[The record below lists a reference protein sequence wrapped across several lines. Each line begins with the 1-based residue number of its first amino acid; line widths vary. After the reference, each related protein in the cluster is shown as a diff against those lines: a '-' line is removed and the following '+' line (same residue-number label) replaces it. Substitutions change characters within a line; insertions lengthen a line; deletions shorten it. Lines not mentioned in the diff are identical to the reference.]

1 MEKIFVHFSGID
13 EIDIRQTIESCLEN
27 ALYPERISF
36 GILTQYQQYAR
47 ETFRDIPNLRI
58 AEISSDEIFG
68 VGITRQMA
76 SLLYV
81 DEDYALQIDAHMIF
95 NKNWDEKIIKYYN
108 AAKKVNE
115 KVILSG
121 YAPSWYRSP
130 ENEIIKTLPT
140 VIPSLTLVND
150 KVSAKQPIVGL
161 TDSISPISYDG
172 LIFYEQKAISYHFIF
187 SEIKILENF
196 LPDPFII
203 YNGDEATLSLR
214 VISRG
219 YRVYMPNEI
228 LLWHLDKMND
238 NFYSTQKRW
247 QPSFLGIQKPKS
259 QREIRIGQTAY
270 QRVKDIFSGNI
281 TGYYGAESEEDI
293 IWYSN
298 YIGIDFK
305 ESFI

>member
-1 MEKIFVHFSGID
+1 MKKIFVHFSGID
-13 EIDIRQTIESCLEN
+13 EIDIRQTITSCLEN
-27 ALYPERISF
+27 ALHPERISF
-36 GILTQYQQYAR
+36 GILTQYQQYSR
-47 ETFRDIPNLRI
+47 ETFSDIDNLRI

-81 DEDYALQIDAHMIF
+81 DEDYCLQIDAHMIF
-95 NKNWDEKIIKYYN
+95 NKHWDEKMINYYN
-108 AAKKVNE
+108 AAKTVND

-130 ENEIIKTLPT
+130 ENEIIKTSPS
-140 VIPSLTLVND
+140 VIRSLTLVND
-150 KVSAKQPIVGL
+150 SIAAKQPIVGF
-161 TDSISPISYDG
+161 TDSVNPISCDG
-172 LIFYEQKAISYHFIF
+172 LVFYEQKAISYHFIF
-187 SEIKILENF
+187 SETKILEKF

-228 LLWHLDKMND
+228 LIWHLDKMND

-259 QREIRIGQTAY
+259 QREIRINQTAY
-270 QRVKDIFSGNI
+270 KRVKDIFSGNI
-281 TGYYGAESEEDI
+281 TGDYGAETKEAL
-293 IWYSN
+293 IWYSS
-298 YIGIDFK
+298 YVGIDF
-305 ESFI
+305 EECFI

>member
-1 MEKIFVHFSGID
+1 MKKIFVHFSGID
-13 EIDIRQTIESCLEN
+13 EIDIRQTITSCLEN

-36 GILTQYQQYAR
+36 GILTQYQQYDR
-47 ETFRDIPNLRI
+47 ETFSDIPNLRI

-81 DEDYALQIDAHMIF
+81 NEDYALQIDAHMIF
-95 NKNWDEKIIKYYN
+95 NKNWDDKIIKYYD
-108 AAKKVNE
+108 AAKKIND
-115 KVILSG
+115 KIILSG
-121 YAPSWYRSP
+121 YAPSWYRSS
-130 ENEIIKTLPT
+130 ENNIIKTYPNAM
-140 VIPSLTLVND
+140 PSITIVND
-150 KVSAKQPIVGL
+150 TVAAKQPIVGL
-161 TDSISPISYDG
+161 TNSVNAITSDD
-172 LIFYEQKAISYHFIF
+172 LVFYEQKAISYHFIF

-214 VISRG
+214 AISRG

-259 QREIRIGQTAY
+259 EREIRIGQTAY

-281 TGYYGAESEEDI
+281 LGYYGAESIEDI
-293 IWYSN
+293 TWYSS